1 MIKIGI
7 TGSLASGKSTVA
19 RIFAGTKYP
28 LFNADFQVSK
38 IYRQKM
44 FASKI
49 FKVFKLNNKKN
60 IKFKI
65 KNIIK
70 KNKGEINKLEKII
83 HPLIRNQIKIFT
95 RKNKKKKFIF
105 FEIPLLIESKLM
117 KNYDVIIFVNS
128 IRKIRLKRHLKRG
141 KNKEMFNLLDKRQL
155 PSKKKIKFSDYVI
168 NNNGSLKKL
177 KIKIKSIK
185 NKL

>member
-1 MIKIGI
+1 MIRVAIVGDIG
-7 TGSLASGKSTVA
+7 SGKTYISKL
-19 RIFAGTKYP
+19 FGYP
-28 LFNADFQVSK
+28 LFNADLQVSK

-44 FASKI
+44 FVNKI
-49 FKVFKLNNKKN
+49 FKVFGLKNKKN

-128 IRKIRLKRHLKRG
+128 TRKIRLKRHLKRG
-141 KNKEMFNLLDKRQL
+141 KNKEMFNLLDKRHL
-155 PSKKKIKFSDYVI
+155 PPQKKTSGNQEKCVFSCVSHLI
-168 NNNGSLKKL
+168 ISN
-177 KIKIKSIK
+177 
-185 NKL
+185 